1 MMNLVTYPS
10 SARQS
15 QEEPAKMTAQARRC
29 PTYGTLRRPNKA
41 DPRPSSFPST
51 TVEHGRLDDETR
63 REDSGEEF
71 GRRQVIDEDRTRV
84 SVDDIPGLAPERQQH
99 GAGIRP

>member
-1 MMNLVTYPS
+1 M
-10 SARQS
+10 
-15 QEEPAKMTAQARRC
+15 KMIAQARRC

>member
-1 MMNLVTYPS
+1 M
-10 SARQS
+10 
-15 QEEPAKMTAQARRC
+15 
-29 PTYGTLRRPNKA
+29 A
-41 DPRPSSFPST
+41 D
-51 TVEHGRLDDETR
+51 EAR

-71 GRRQVIDEDRTRV
+71 GRGQVNDEDRTRV